1 MKKNNNTLYF
11 LLVFVLLFGAVF
23 SLVNSLKS
31 DKNLTAE
38 QIYSNALKSVVE
50 VKATTE
56 NVGES
61 FGSAVFVSKEG
72 KLVTNAHVVTYKQLG
87 ETNVFENISI
97 RFAFENDYRSV
108 SLEKYDSDLD
118 IAVLKLDDTNCDFEP
133 IEFADSNNCK
143 AGNQVYAVGNLNN
156 VGISLT
162 QGTISNASI
171 NVEYND
177 NIRNVIQCDLTI
189 AEGNSGG
196 ALLDANGRLLGITTF
211 RLKDSSKNVIYGICY
226 CIPVNAVVKYINK

>member
-1 MKKNNNTLYF
+1 MKKNDNTLYF
-11 LLVFVLLFGAVF
+11 LLVFVLLFCAVF
-23 SLVNSLKS
+23 GLANSLKS

-61 FGSAVFVSKEG
+61 FGSAVFVLSEG
-72 KLVTNAHVVTYKQLG
+72 KLVTNAHVVTYKQSG
-87 ETNVFENISI
+87 VTTEFENISI

-108 SLEKYDSDLD
+108 SLEKYDSELD
-118 IAVLKLDDTNCDFEP
+118 IAILKLDDTNCDFEP
-133 IEFADSNNCK
+133 VEFADSYDCK
-143 AGNQVYAVGNLNN
+143 AGNKVYAVGNLNN

-162 QGTISNASI
+162 QGVISNASI
-171 NVEYND
+171 NVEYNSKTK
-177 NIRNVIQCDLTI
+177 NVIQCDLTI

-196 ALLDANGRLLGITTF
+196 ALLNDKGRLLGITTF

-226 CIPVNAVVKYINK
+226 CVPANAVAEYINK